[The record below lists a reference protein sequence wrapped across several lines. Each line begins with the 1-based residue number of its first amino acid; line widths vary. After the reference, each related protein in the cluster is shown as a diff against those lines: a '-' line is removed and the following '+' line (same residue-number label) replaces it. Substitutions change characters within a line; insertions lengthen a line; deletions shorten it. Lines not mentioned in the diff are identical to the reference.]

1 MLPLVLLVAL
11 ATALVFVIEGPR
23 RISGPESVHGPRVL
37 HLRPAAVRAI
47 EVDAGTRRLSATR
60 SPEGWVL
67 DGRPATAPAA
77 EALDAL
83 TETLASVRALDAFR
97 PSDRQALGL
106 DPARAMLTVTTRRG
120 DQRLRLGATNASGG
134 ALYVERDGHPRA
146 FLVGTGILS
155 SLDRVFYQRDLAAS
169 PGKPEAGAAPGAP

>member
-1 MLPLVLLVAL
+1 MLLVAI
-11 ATALVFVIEGPR
+11 AAGLVLVIEGPR
-23 RISGPESVHGPRVL
+23 RLSGPESVHGPRIL

-47 EVDAGTRRLSATR
+47 EVEGDAGRLSATR
-60 SPEGWVL
+60 TRQGWVL

-83 TETLASVRALDAFR
+83 AETLASARALDAFR
-97 PSDRQALGL
+97 PGDRQALGL
-106 DPARAMLTVTTRRG
+106 DPARATLTVRTRRG

-146 FLVGTGILS
+146 FLVGTGLLS
-155 SLDRVFYQRDLAAS
+155 SLDRVLYQRDLATS
-169 PGKPEAGAAPGAP
+169 PEAPEAGAPPAAP